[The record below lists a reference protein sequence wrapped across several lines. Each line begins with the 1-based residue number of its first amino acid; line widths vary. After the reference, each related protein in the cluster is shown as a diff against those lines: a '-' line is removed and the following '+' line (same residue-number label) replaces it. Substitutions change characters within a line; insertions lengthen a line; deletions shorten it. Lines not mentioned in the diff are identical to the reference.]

1 MKRLFNIISALSL
14 VAVLMLQ
21 GCEPPVPASVSLS
34 PASVTI
40 PQNGGSASVEV
51 NATAQWSLSN
61 SASWLKTDA
70 VGGTGSQTLV
80 LTAEANNTYE
90 SRTAVINFVCGEK
103 NASLTVTQPGQTP
116 KVIVDVNLMTALP
129 KGGTLKIKATCP
141 TGTVSVSEMSDWIT
155 LESTNEDTFSFAAK
169 ANYTGEERTGNIVF
183 ASAGAESAT
192 VQVQQKGIVP
202 EFKIRPSSITIGKN
216 GGNVRVI
223 VTANMGYHTEGVS
236 DWIEEKSSRTLS
248 DNTYEHIYAI
258 EENTT
263 GEARTGVISFCN
275 EIGVCVPLVVEQS
288 GEDDSGPYFAR
299 EFLHKSLFMRF
310 TATWCGYCPMMASAI
325 AMAKEQLPGKIEQVC
340 LHGSGS
346 ALEFASAS
354 SLMNQYGVDGFP
366 SGVVDGRAFIYN
378 ATSVSSTAA
387 AIVSAVGQTEE
398 TYPVVTG
405 IAMATELEGGTLSAR
420 VKVYV
425 KAAGKYKITALILE
439 DDIDK
444 AQVDYID
451 GDHASYNHS
460 DVARVALTGIKG
472 DAFTIEKDNSVK
484 EFIYSSAVS
493 TAFNPEKLRVLV
505 YIQREFGD
513 QPVIA
518 SGNYGGYYVDNAAS
532 VKAGSTLELQFA
544 K

>member
-1 MKRLFNIISALSL
+1 MKRLSGIISVLSL
-14 VAVLMLQ
+14 ALVLMLQ
-21 GCEPPVPASVSLS
+21 GCEPPVPDSVSVS

-40 PQNGGSASVEV
+40 PQNGGSSSVEV

-80 LTAEANNTYE
+80 LTAEANDTYE
-90 SRTAVINFVCGEK
+90 SRTAVINFVCGDK

-116 KVIVDVNLMTALP
+116 KVSVDVNMMTALP

-141 TGTVSVSEMSDWIT
+141 TGAVSVSEMSDWIT
-155 LESTNEDTFSFAAK
+155 LESTNEDTFSFTAK

-202 EFKIRPSSITIGKN
+202 EFKIRPSAITIGKT

-258 EENTT
+258 AENAT

-275 EIGVCVPLVVEQS
+275 EIGLCVPLVVEQS
-288 GEDDSGPYFAR
+288 GEDDSGQYFAR

-310 TATWCGYCPMMASAI
+310 TATWCGYCPMMAAAI
-325 AMAKEQLPGKIEQVC
+325 ASAREELPGKIEQVC
-340 LHGSGS
+340 LHGGGS
-346 ALEFASAS
+346 ELEFAPTT
-354 SLMNQYGVDGFP
+354 SLMNQYGVGGFP
-366 SGVVDGRAFIYN
+366 SGVVDGRAFINN
-378 ATSVSSTAA
+378 ASKISSTAA
-387 AIVSAVGQTEE
+387 AIVSAVQETEN

-405 IAMATELEGGTLSAR
+405 VAMSTELSGGVLSAQ

-444 AQVDYID
+444 AQVDYND
-451 GDHASYNHS
+451 GNHDSYNHS
-460 DVARVALTGIKG
+460 DVARVALTAIKG
-472 DAFTIEKDNSVK
+472 DAFTIENDDTVK
-484 EFIYSSAVS
+484 EFIYSSPVS
-493 TAFNPEKLRVLV
+493 AAFNPEKLRVLV

-518 SGNYGGYYVDNAAS
+518 SGKYGGYYVDNAAS
-532 VKAGSTLELQFA
+532 VKAGSSLDLQFA